1 MSDVDAGYGPED
13 EYHPGIPVPRID
25 LGGAIRRGWN
35 GVFGGW
41 RPEMRA
47 VAAVVLAV
55 YGVGL
60 AANLLTI
67 DGTVSNFFFWLN
79 SEGRVTPGVNASN
92 LVVVSARLLASPADL
107 LITLG
112 AVALLLRRA
121 WGLGLAL
128 AGLGLLVLVDLAP
141 PVVTLLRE
149 HRGVLIRP
157 VVASMLFALVPIAV
171 GALLLAA
178 RGPRE
183 DA

>member
-1 MSDVDAGYGPED
+1 MTDVDAGYGPDD
-13 EYHPGIPVPRID
+13 EYHHGIPMPRLD
-25 LGGAIRRGWN
+25 LGGAVRRGWN

-60 AANLLTI
+60 AANLLTV
-67 DGTVSNFFFWLN
+67 DSTLSNFFFWFN
-79 SEGRVTPGVNASN
+79 SQGRVTPGLTATN
-92 LVVVSARLLASPADL
+92 LISVAARLLAAPADL
-107 LITLG
+107 LITAG
-112 AVALLLRRA
+112 AGALLLRRA
-121 WGLGLAL
+121 WGLRVAL

-141 PVVTLLRE
+141 PIASLLRE
-149 HRGVLIRP
+149 SRGALIRP
-157 VVASMLFALVPIAV
+157 VLASMLFVLVPIAV
-171 GALLLAA
+171 GALLVAA